1 MNLSWRPYVRG
12 TDASQ
17 AADTLERA
25 HIPLKATTQGLY
37 KSRAE
42 NKYDELLPLLALL
55 FIPDLK

>member
-1 MNLSWRPYVRG
+1 MSMGQMLARLQTPWK
-12 TDASQ
+12 
-17 AADTLERA
+17 RA